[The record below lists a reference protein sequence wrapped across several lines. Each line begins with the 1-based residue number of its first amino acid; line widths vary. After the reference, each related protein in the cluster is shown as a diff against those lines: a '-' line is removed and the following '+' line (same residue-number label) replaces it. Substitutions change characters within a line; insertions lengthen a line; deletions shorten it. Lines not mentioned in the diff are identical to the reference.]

1 MHFTSSILTLWVTFA
16 SAATIPSLARR
27 QDSDSAVGDILFPL
41 EQVTLKNARITERYE
56 ARIAGFVIGQGNET
70 ASFDK
75 VSGAD
80 WVDVSQDGIISGT
93 PEEASEGVAE
103 VTIQAK
109 SASQSTATLRIAIP
123 VRKADEVLL
132 DQLTVMS
139 YNLWKGG
146 SNVNNYHEK
155 QLSFI
160 LQSGADVIGLQESI
174 DGGHA
179 ERLAD
184 ALGYGVWATKQSAS
198 ILSRY
203 PIVERYNQTAAGLG
217 VRVNLNGDSNDKK
230 EVNFWNAHPTAYP
243 YGPYAF
249 CRDGSS
255 KQDVF
260 DIEAESGR
268 TGQMAEIIETM
279 EPQLANSDNVP
290 VLLTGDMNAPSHLDY
305 VEGLREKN
313 CGIADFGWPTS
324 VLPQQA
330 GLIDS
335 YRVVFPDPMAVQG
348 KTWSPI
354 YPLSEGETGAPEPQD
369 RIDFIYATK
378 QLEVVHSET
387 KVVGTPKPP
396 PNEEDNEWTSDHAAM
411 LTRYQLS

>member
-1 MHFTSSILTLWVTFA
+1 MHFTSSIIALWATLA
-16 SAATIPSLARR
+16 SAATIHSLARR
-27 QDSDSAVGDILFPL
+27 QNAVEDISFPV
-41 EQVTLKNARITERYE
+41 EKVTLKNARIAERYE
-56 ARIAGFVIGQGNET
+56 ARVAGFVIGQGNET

-75 VSGAD
+75 VSGAN
-80 WVDVSQDGIISGT
+80 WVEVSQDGVISGT
-93 PEEASEGVAE
+93 PAEASEGVTK
-103 VTIQAK
+103 VTIQAR
-109 SASQSTATLRIAIP
+109 SASQSTATLKIAIT
-123 VRKADEVLL
+123 VRKADEPLL
-132 DQLTVMS
+132 NQLTVLS

-160 LQSGADVIGLQESI
+160 LESGADVIGLQESV

-179 ERLAD
+179 QRLAD

-203 PIVERYNQTAAGLG
+203 PILERYNQTTAGLG
-217 VRVNLNGDSNDKK
+217 VRINLNGDSNDKR
-230 EVNFWNAHPTAYP
+230 EINFWNAHPTAYP
-243 YGPYAF
+243 YGPYGF
-249 CRDGSS
+249 CRDSNS
-255 KQDVF
+255 KQEVF

-279 EPQLANSDNVP
+279 APHLANSDNVP

-324 VLPQQA
+324 VMPQQA

-335 YRVVFPDPMAVQG
+335 YRVVYPDEVAVQG
-348 KTWSPI
+348 TTWSPI
-354 YPLSEGETGAPEPQD
+354 YPLSEGETGEPEPQD

-378 QLEVVHSET
+378 QLEVVNSET
-387 KVVGTPKPP
+387 KVVGKPKSP
-396 PNEEDNEWTSDHAAM
+396 PNEADNEWTSDHAAM
-411 LTRYQLS
+411 LTRYKSS